1 MDDFSPVYW
10 IVYVFMA
17 VFLGF
22 MVWEIIKMIIS
33 VITGRYRK
41 ESKKKS
47 VKHYSPARYR

>member
-33 VITGRYRK
+33 VITGRYHK

-47 VKHYSPARYR
+47 VKPYPTHQFR